1 MEYIAAIIAAIGTI
15 ITAWFKYN
23 QYRRDKMTDLKISQI
38 KQDMSETSLR
48 RVDNSAIVFGE
59 LWDILYTLDA
69 DRVYIIQPHPL
80 GNEAYVSIYFEVK
93 RKGIDG
99 MKQYIHDISMSDIPK
114 FCADLNRNP
123 YIHISDIETQMDDM
137 YARSLFSSHG
147 SSILGIYRMSDNQHD
162 WVGSIVC
169 ELRKDSSISESFLRS
184 KLHVISKTFSTFCPD
199 TLALTLIKLYCYG

>member
-99 MKQYIHDISMSDIPK
+99 MKQYIQDISMSDMSK

-184 KLHVISKTFSTFCPD
+184 KLHVISKNIQYILPRYIGSHTN
-199 TLALTLIKLYCYG
+199 

>member
-59 LWDILYTLDA
+59 LWGILYTLDA

-80 GNEAYVSIYFEVK
+80 GNEAYVSIYFEVN

-99 MKQYIHDISMSDIPK
+99 MKQYIHDISMSDMPK
-114 FCADLNRNP
+114 FCSDLNRNL

-169 ELRKDSSISESFLRS
+169 ELRKDSDISESFLRS
-184 KLHVISKTFSTFCPD
+184 KLHVISKNIQYILPRYIGTHTN
-199 TLALTLIKLYCYG
+199 

>member
-99 MKQYIHDISMSDIPK
+99 MKQYIHDISMSDMPK

-147 SSILGIYRMSDNQHD
+147 SSILGDIPYERQPARLGRVHRLRTEKRLQH
-162 WVGSIVC
+162 
-169 ELRKDSSISESFLRS
+169 LRI
-184 KLHVISKTFSTFCPD
+184 FSQKQIARNLKKHSVHFAQIHW
-199 TLALTLIKLYCYG
+199 LSH

>member
-114 FCADLNRNP
+114 FCSDLNRNL

-169 ELRKDSSISESFLRS
+169 ELRKDSDISESFLRS
-184 KLHVISKTFSTFCPD
+184 KLHVISRNIQYILPRYIGSHTN
-199 TLALTLIKLYCYG
+199 

>member
-80 GNEAYVSIYFEVK
+80 GNEAYVSIYFEVN

-99 MKQYIHDISMSDIPK
+99 MKQYIHDINMSDMPK
-114 FCADLNRNP
+114 FCANLNRNP

-184 KLHVISKTFSTFCPD
+184 KLHVISKNIQYILPRYIGSHTN
-199 TLALTLIKLYCYG
+199 

>member
-38 KQDMSETSLR
+38 KQDMSETSLH

-93 RKGIDG
+93 RKSIDG
-99 MKQYIHDISMSDIPK
+99 MKQYIHDISMSDMPK
-114 FCADLNRNP
+114 FCADLNRNL

-184 KLHVISKTFSTFCPD
+184 KLHVISKNIQYILPRYIGSHTN
-199 TLALTLIKLYCYG
+199 

>member
-99 MKQYIHDISMSDIPK
+99 MSDMPK

-169 ELRKDSSISESFLRS
+169 ELRKDSGISESFLRS
-184 KLHVISKTFSTFCPD
+184 KLHVISRDIQYILPGYIGSHTN
-199 TLALTLIKLYCYG
+199 

>member
-1 MEYIAAIIAAIGTI
+1 
-15 ITAWFKYN
+15 
-23 QYRRDKMTDLKISQI
+23 MTDLKISQI

-99 MKQYIHDISMSDIPK
+99 MKQYIHDISMSDMPK

-169 ELRKDSSISESFLRS
+169 ELRKDSGISESFLRS
-184 KLHVISKTFSTFCPD
+184 KLHVISKNIQYILPRYIGSHTN
-199 TLALTLIKLYCYG
+199 

>member
-99 MKQYIHDISMSDIPK
+99 MKQYIHDISMS
-114 FCADLNRNP
+114 
-123 YIHISDIETQMDDM
+123 T
-137 YARSLFSSHG
+137 
-147 SSILGIYRMSDNQHD
+147 
-162 WVGSIVC
+162 
-169 ELRKDSSISESFLRS
+169 
-184 KLHVISKTFSTFCPD
+184 CPNSVR
-199 TLALTLIKLYCYG
+199 T

>member
-99 MKQYIHDISMSDIPK
+99 MKQYTHDISMSDMPK
-114 FCADLNRNP
+114 FCADLNRNL

-184 KLHVISKTFSTFCPD
+184 KLHVISRNIQYILPRYIGSHTN
-199 TLALTLIKLYCYG
+199 

>member
-80 GNEAYVSIYFEVK
+80 DNEAYVSIYFEVK

-99 MKQYIHDISMSDIPK
+99 MKQYIHGISMSDMPK

-184 KLHVISKTFSTFCPD
+184 KLHVISKNIQYILPRYIGSHTN
-199 TLALTLIKLYCYG
+199 